1 MSKQTFSTLK
11 QPQNK
16 TTVPD
21 DLVRYMLIMGL
32 MSAGGAVLQ
41 DTFGFT
47 VEQAAQWSTETM
59 ARAKENLPQEGA
71 GNNGA

>member
-1 MSKQTFSTLK
+1 MSKQRFSTLK

-21 DLVRYMLIMGL
+21 DLVRYMLIMSL
-32 MSAGGAVLQ
+32 ISAGGAVLQ

-47 VEQAAQWSTETM
+47 VEQAAQWATETM
-59 ARAKENLPQEGA
+59 ARAKENLPQEGVTA
-71 GNNGA
+71 VA

>member
-1 MSKQTFSTLK
+1 MSKQRFSKVK

-32 MSAGGAVLQ
+32 ISAGGAVLQ
-41 DTFGFT
+41 ETFDFT
-47 VEQAAQWSTETM
+47 VEQAAQWATETM
-59 ARAKENLPQEGA
+59 SRAKENLPKEGA
-71 GNNGA
+71 ANIA